1 MPSTIRNYRSNVPV
15 KYLNVTGELAS
26 NVLTINIDNGDLLP
40 PPPFTMVIEP
50 GVLGKEEIILVTAVN
65 SNQLT
70 VERAVEGNPATTHLD
85 GVELR
90 HMVTGR
96 DLQESRDHIDS
107 PEGAHGLNP
116 SLSNNKVVGT
126 KEIQTLEGKTLT
138 TPLINGGT
146 ITGATLSGTIN
157 ASAATI
163 TSYATEAFVSS
174 ALPAGSI
181 TMWAMPTA
189 PSGWALCQGQ
199 SASSYPALVSLGL
212 TNIPDMRGRVP
223 MGFGDSPDDAQVPSN
238 YTTIGA
244 KFGSESVALSIANM
258 PSHNHP
264 FDASDGL
271 GATGRTHYM
280 DRNSS
285 HAHSTAGGGEHQH
298 AVNTT
303 IEIAGSLP
311 NDTAINWLINAK
323 TTGGNYLITN
333 AGEGAHNHGINGT
346 DTNHRHTIQAQ
357 GSGTAHENRQPSTVV
372 NFIIK
377 VA

>member
-15 KYLNVTGELAS
+15 KYLSASGGIAS
-26 NVLTINIDNGDLLP
+26 NTLQFNIDNADLLP

-50 GVLGKEEIILVTAVN
+50 GVAGKEEIITVVDVN
-65 SNQLT
+65 SVQLT
-70 VERAVEGNPATTHLD
+70 VVRGDEGNGPQSHND

-107 PEGAHGLNP
+107 PSGVHDLNP
-116 SLSNNKVVGT
+116 NLSDNKVVGT

-199 SASSYPALVSLGL
+199 SASSYPALIALGL

-244 KFGSESVALSIANM
+244 KFGAESVALSIANM

-264 FDASDGL
+264 LDVGDGA
-271 GATGRTHYM
+271 GAIARTSWM
-280 DRNSS
+280 DRNAS
-285 HAHSTAGGGEHQH
+285 HAHGVADPGHQH
-298 AVNTT
+298 TT
-303 IEIAGSLP
+303 AFAGELTSSLAG
-311 NDTAINWLINAK
+311 TAQTLYRLDPSQ
-323 TTGGNYLITN
+323 NYLYPATDVR
-333 AGEGAHNHGINGT
+333 GTGIGIYGT
-346 DTNHRHTIQAQ
+346 DTNHRHDIAAQ